1 MSGQSIMHG
10 SLPVH
15 RPVWDDITL
24 CCKDMD
30 IVWEE
35 IGCANP
41 RCNLKSEIP
50 QQGWHSLSP
59 RLTSVVLW
67 LLPRPGCRA
76 KAMPP
81 WKLHT
86 LLYIALRPTEDLFW
100 VSKDSVGFSC
110 FILPITSTDVLSCWS
125 WKQTFKM
132 LREDSFKSSSD
143 WIGRHTTHTHS
154 VQQGNE
160 EEEKCFCCVFWCL
173 AGQGAAETV
182 LFVGGR
188 PALTRVHHESGQMTA
203 STSLNSCRNDGTT
216 TKAISWDSFLGSP
229 PVGVA

>member
-15 RPVWDDITL
+15 RPVWDGITL

-86 LLYIALRPTEDLFW
+86 LLYIALGPTEDLFW
-100 VSKDSVGFSC
+100 VSKGSVGFSC

-143 WIGRHTTHTHS
+143 WIGRHTTHT
-154 VQQGNE
+154 QCPAREWGGGE
-160 EEEKCFCCVFWCL
+160 MFLLCFLVPGRSGGSWNCSFCGWEASPDPCTSWVGTDDCL
-173 AGQGAAETV
+173 NIPELLQKWW
-182 LFVGGR
+182 
-188 PALTRVHHESGQMTA
+188 
-203 STSLNSCRNDGTT
+203 NNN
-216 TKAISWDSFLGSP
+216 
-229 PVGVA
+229 

>member
-10 SLPVH
+10 SLQVH
-15 RPVWDDITL
+15 RPVWDDIIL

-41 RCNLKSEIP
+41 RRNLKSEIP

-67 LLPRPGCRA
+67 LLPRPGCRV

-86 LLYIALRPTEDLFW
+86 LLYIALSPTEDLFW

-110 FILPITSTDVLSCWS
+110 FILPTTSTNVFSCWS

-132 LREDSFKSSSD
+132 FREDSFESSSD
-143 WIGRHTTHTHS
+143 WIGRHTTHT
-154 VQQGNE
+154 QCPARE
-160 EEEKCFCCVFWCL
+160 W
-173 AGQGAAETV
+173 
-182 LFVGGR
+182 GGR
-188 PALTRVHHESGQMTA
+188 
-203 STSLNSCRNDGTT
+203 
-216 TKAISWDSFLGSP
+216 
-229 PVGVA
+229 